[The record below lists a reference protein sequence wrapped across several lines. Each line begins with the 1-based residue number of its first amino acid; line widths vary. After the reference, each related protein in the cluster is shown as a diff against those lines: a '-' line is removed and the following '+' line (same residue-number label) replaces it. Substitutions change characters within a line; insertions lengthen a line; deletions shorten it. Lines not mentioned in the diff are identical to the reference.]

1 MGGLRVAKRARSAF
15 SRSMVALERGDLV
28 ALHVAALDLHY
39 YELGLAAVVVEEV
52 YEAVYAGVCMM
63 TS

>member
-1 MGGLRVAKRARSAF
+1 
-15 SRSMVALERGDLV
+15 MVALERGDLV